1 MKVKLSPMAKI
12 SKIIM
17 TGRNEENVNLQKWK
31 NIKTHIHKDTRVNH
45 TPRSSQT
52 LLSSPAGLYSYKG

>member
-1 MKVKLSPMAKI
+1 MAKI

-31 NIKTHIHKDTRVNH
+31 NIMTHIHKDTRVNH
-45 TPRSSQT
+45 TPRFSQI
-52 LLSSPAGLYSYKG
+52 LLSTPAGLYSEL